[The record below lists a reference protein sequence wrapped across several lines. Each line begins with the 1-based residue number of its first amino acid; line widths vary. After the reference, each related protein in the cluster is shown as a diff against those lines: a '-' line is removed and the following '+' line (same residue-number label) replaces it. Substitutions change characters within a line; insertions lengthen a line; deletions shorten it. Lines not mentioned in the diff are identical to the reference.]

1 MPQTPPSGRSPAP
14 GSILVAE
21 PPMAD
26 PNFRRAVVLVCEHT
40 TEGSFGLVLNR
51 PSGLTLAEAAA
62 ETLPFDAE
70 LWLGG
75 PVQTDTLHY
84 LHPFGDSVESA
95 LPVLDGVFWGGAFD
109 ELRDAIEQGR
119 VLSEEVRFFVGY
131 SGWGPGQL
139 DVEVDEGAWIV
150 LDGDRD
156 VVFAESDDALW
167 RSLLRQMGGEYA
179 LLSTFPDD
187 PSMN

>member
-1 MPQTPPSGRSPAP
+1 MAHPVP

-26 PNFRRAVVLVCEHT
+26 PNFKRSVILLCEHT

-70 LWLGG
+70 LWVGG

-84 LHPFGDSVESA
+84 LHPFGSEVDTA

-109 ELRDAIEQGR
+109 ELRAGIEAGA
-119 VLSEEVRFFVGY
+119 VAAGAVRFFVGY

-139 DVEVDEGAWIV
+139 DAEVDAGAWIV
-150 LDGDRD
+150 LAGDRD
-156 VVFAESDDALW
+156 MVFAESDDALW
-167 RSLLRQMGGEYA
+167 RTLLRRMGGEYA

-187 PSMN
+187 PNMN

>member
-1 MPQTPPSGRSPAP
+1 MPAPAP

-51 PSGLTLAEAAA
+51 PAGLTLAEVAA
-62 ETLPFDAE
+62 EALPFDAE

-84 LHPFGDSVESA
+84 LHPFGDAVESA

-109 ELRDAIEQGR
+109 ELRRGIEARQVHTGH
-119 VLSEEVRFFVGY
+119 VRFFVGY

-139 DVEVDEGAWIV
+139 DAEVDDGAWIV
-150 LDGDRD
+150 LDGDGAL
-156 VVFAESDDALW
+156 VFAESDDALW
-167 RSLLRQMGGEYA
+167 RQLLRRMGGEYA

-187 PSMN
+187 PSLN